1 MLGIT
6 RLRDHSIKENQ
17 SSKQTIMKPTMNAER
32 FAQMGKLAIG
42 VLTGLA
48 ILFLIHISNY

>member
-1 MLGIT
+1 MLAIT

>member
-42 VLTGLA
+42 ILTGLA

>member
-1 MLGIT
+1 
-6 RLRDHSIKENQ
+6 
-17 SSKQTIMKPTMNAER
+17 MKPTINTDR

-42 VLTGLA
+42 VLTDFA

>member
-1 MLGIT
+1 MKL
-6 RLRDHSIKENQ
+6 
-17 SSKQTIMKPTMNAER
+17 TIHTER

-42 VLTGLA
+42 ILTGFA